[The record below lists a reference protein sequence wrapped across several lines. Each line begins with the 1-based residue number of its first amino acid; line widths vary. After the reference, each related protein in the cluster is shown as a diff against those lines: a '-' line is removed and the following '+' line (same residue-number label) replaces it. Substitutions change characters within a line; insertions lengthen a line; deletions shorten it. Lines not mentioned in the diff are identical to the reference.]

1 MSILA
6 FVFPGQGSQKIGML
20 SELSATYSVVTD
32 CFQEV
37 SDHLGYDLWAL
48 VQNGPEATLNQTQH
62 TQVAMLVADVAVY
75 RILQQSHV
83 GPAAM
88 MAGHS
93 LGEYA
98 ALVCAGSLKLTDA
111 AALVSRR
118 GQLMQETVPLGQG
131 AMAAIVGLEDDEVVR
146 ICKQAST
153 QFEQVT
159 PANYNAVG
167 QVVIAG
173 HTKAVQHAIQ
183 LAEQSG
189 ARMAQ
194 ACLEGAAITG
204 DDLE

>member
-88 MAGHS
+88 MAGPS
-93 LGEYA
+93 PRQPTAGPRWRWTT
-98 ALVCAGSLKLTDA
+98 AGSCRTTPR
-111 AALVSRR
+111 S
-118 GQLMQETVPLGQG
+118 
-131 AMAAIVGLEDDEVVR
+131 AINTT
-146 ICKQAST
+146 AT
-153 QFEQVT
+153 
-159 PANYNAVG
+159 
-167 QVVIAG
+167 
-173 HTKAVQHAIQ
+173 
-183 LAEQSG
+183 
-189 ARMAQ
+189 
-194 ACLEGAAITG
+194 
-204 DDLE
+204 